1 MSVCQTTSPQP
12 SAGGTPG
19 AVSPSSVRPP
29 RRRVLAP
36 VASSPKQLA
45 IARALPIPPAAGIST
60 GRSSGRSGWPSV
72 VEERAGGQR
81 PGIYEGQQHPW
92 RHGRGMQQQLRPVEG
107 LDAGDPLVR
116 QVGRQ
121 PDVEV
126 QPERYGDLVP
136 EEAPEGAPR
145 GIGAPNQL
153 GGDPP
158 GGDVVVALPGSG
170 LPQGSLAG
178 DQPATSLRERKKQ
191 RTRRTIQAQALR
203 LFTDKGV
210 QATTIEEIAAAADV
224 APRTLFRYLPTK
236 EEIVFW
242 SKYPPTLAGF
252 VSARPADEPAVHA
265 VRHGIVDGLN
275 SFYDQDREQ
284 QLERLRLAFRT
295 PALQPRMRQ
304 QQAHWADELAEIL
317 APPPRCAPGRP
328 GNPRH
333 RRRNRRRRV
342 GRRRVLAGAGR
353 PRGAG
358 CALRPGARHRAR
370 WGSHWPRRPR
380 RSNPQNPPFRPST
393 PAPCHG
399 QDRDSAQ
406 RAAPGAGQR
415 ISYRSSLASR
425 RAPGRRAQRST
436 RCSTDSAPAGLP
448 TISPDNEAASYRR
461 VTGSVS
467 R

>member
-1 MSVCQTTSPQP
+1 
-12 SAGGTPG
+12 
-19 AVSPSSVRPP
+19 
-29 RRRVLAP
+29 
-36 VASSPKQLA
+36 
-45 IARALPIPPAAGIST
+45 
-60 GRSSGRSGWPSV
+60 
-72 VEERAGGQR
+72 
-81 PGIYEGQQHPW
+81 
-92 RHGRGMQQQLRPVEG
+92 MQQQLRPVEG

-252 VSARPADEPAVHA
+252 V
-265 VRHGIVDGLN
+265 
-275 SFYDQDREQ
+275 
-284 QLERLRLAFRT
+284 
-295 PALQPRMRQ
+295 PRG
-304 QQAHWADELAEIL
+304 
-317 APPPRCAPGRP
+317 PPTNPPCMRCA
-328 GNPRH
+328 
-333 RRRNRRRRV
+333 
-342 GRRRVLAGAGR
+342 
-353 PRGAG
+353 
-358 CALRPGARHRAR
+358 
-370 WGSHWPRRPR
+370 
-380 RSNPQNPPFRPST
+380 T
-393 PAPCHG
+393 
-399 QDRDSAQ
+399 
-406 RAAPGAGQR
+406 
-415 ISYRSSLASR
+415 ASWM
-425 RAPGRRAQRST
+425 A
-436 RCSTDSAPAGLP
+436 
-448 TISPDNEAASYRR
+448 
-461 VTGSVS
+461 
-467 R
+467 